1 MWRLGAV
8 AGDAVGKRDVAV
20 PATKQDFDPAFGE
33 ALLRE
38 GIETMLMFP
47 IALPSSH
54 FGGALGVPRP
64 LREVSETQC
73 VPASQSAWSMA

>member
-1 MWRLGAV
+1 MWRLSAV

-38 GIETMLMFP
+38 GIETMLAGDKRSP
-47 IALPSSH
+47 
-54 FGGALGVPRP
+54 
-64 LREVSETQC
+64 
-73 VPASQSAWSMA
+73 